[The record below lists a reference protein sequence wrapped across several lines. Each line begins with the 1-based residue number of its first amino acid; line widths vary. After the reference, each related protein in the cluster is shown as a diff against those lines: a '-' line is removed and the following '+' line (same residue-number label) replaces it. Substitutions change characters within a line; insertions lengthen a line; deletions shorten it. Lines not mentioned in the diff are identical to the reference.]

1 MPQVQTKSFGIRG
14 CMRMPKV
21 KKIPQ
26 RMCVGC
32 QEMKPKKELIRI
44 VRTPQDEIEIDNTGK
59 RSGRGAYICPNDE
72 CFKKAVKGRKLEK
85 ALQRKISPEI
95 IEALAQRLSE

>member
-1 MPQVQTKSFGIRG
+1 MAR
-14 CMRMPKV
+14 V

-44 VRTPQDEIEIDNTGK
+44 VRTPIESIEIDPTGK
-59 RSGRGAYICPNDE
+59 KSGRGAYICPRVE
-72 CFKKAVKGRKLEK
+72 CLQKAGKEKRLER
-85 ALQRKISPEI
+85 ALERPISREMYDM
-95 IEALAQRLSE
+95 LAQRLNS